1 MLNNKIY
8 NVVNKQQIIFK
19 KKKKSNPEQTVTW
32 STNAVQIR
40 LCIFGEVKV
49 DDYIDS
55 LDVNSSC
62 EKICEG
68 KDPIKKVS

>member
-1 MLNNKIY
+1 MNQKNN
-8 NVVNKQQIIFK
+8 Q
-19 KKKKSNPEQTVTW
+19 SNPEQMVTW
-32 STNAVQIR
+32 STNAVQICLR
-40 LCIFGEVKV
+40 ISGEVKV

-62 EKICEG
+62 EKICER